1 MTFTRN
7 YCVRDKLRTFR
18 YVHPWMVN
26 YSDVN
31 NKYAAIFHEKEPTK
45 SRWLMTMRNA
55 YVVYLNRRF
64 IPFAMKRASST
75 VSMFEN
81 VKFYFIKI
89 SPQKRGKKKTLK
101 HPKNEDKRKFH
112 LWFASGRYK
121 SPIICSFVWILL
133 CKFTYAFRNLLLNIL
148 RCHHIKYRFCC
159 CCCCLLGEG
168 KIKYGTRLMVVVRFL
183 TFRLID

>member
-1 MTFTRN
+1 M
-7 YCVRDKLRTFR
+7 
-18 YVHPWMVN
+18 
-26 YSDVN
+26 N
-31 NKYAAIFHEKEPTK
+31 NKYAAIFPEIKPTK

-64 IPFAMKRASST
+64 IPFALKKASST
-75 VSMFEN
+75 VYMFQS

-89 SPQKRGKKKTLK
+89 SPQKIRKKKTLI

-121 SPIICSFVWILL
+121 SLIICSFVWILL

-148 RCHHIKYRFCC
+148 RCHHIKHFCCCC
-159 CCCCLLGEG
+159 CCCCLLGAS